1 MTNRKTL
8 FYSVHFYFVTTVKY
22 TNITLQGLT
31 KSETQKVIGGKTRR
45 LVKNEL
51 ALIKIR

>member
-1 MTNRKTL
+1 MVLRKGPVQNRKTL

-31 KSETQKVIGGKTRR
+31 KSETQKVIGGKNQ
-45 LVKNEL
+45 K
-51 ALIKIR
+51 AC